1 MARATVLPD
10 PDFGI
15 TDDGN
20 YSSNAADKGPGFAS
34 VKVESVQPV
43 MRDRTNSGQ
52 LIQRFQSYQKW
63 AINITYNPMTKEEFS
78 PVYAFLLD
86 RQLTMEP
93 FFVRLPQHDG
103 NTTEIHEAAAAGS
116 RQLRI
121 ATNSNIKPGDLFY
134 VKDPNDTTHEKAY
147 KVVRHEQQNDLY
159 DDTTHNTAGS
169 PTQHYDRITIVP
181 PLQKAVSITGGNT
194 FAEFADPIVK
204 VIQTTNNFSY
214 SLNKNGLYS
223 FTLKLEE
230 ACF

>member
-20 YSSNAADKGPGFAS
+20 FSSTAADKGPGFAS
-34 VKVESVQPV
+34 VKVESSLPV

-52 LIQRFQSYQKW
+52 LIQRFQSYQKFI
-63 AINITYNPMTKEEFS
+63 INITYNPMTKAEFS

-86 RQLTMEP
+86 RQTTMEP

-121 ATNSNIKPGDLFY
+121 AKNDNIKPGDLFY
-134 VKDPNDTTHEKAY
+134 IKDPNDATHEKSY
-147 KVVRHEQQNDLY
+147 KVVRHEQQNDVY
-159 DDTTHNTAGS
+159 DDDTHNTAAN
-169 PTQHYDRITIVP
+169 PTATRDRITIVP
-181 PLQKAVSITGGNT
+181 PLQKAVAITGGNT

-204 VIQTTNNFSY
+204 VIQPTNSFSY
-214 SLNKNGLYS
+214 SLNRNGLYT
-223 FTLKLEE
+223 FNLKLEE